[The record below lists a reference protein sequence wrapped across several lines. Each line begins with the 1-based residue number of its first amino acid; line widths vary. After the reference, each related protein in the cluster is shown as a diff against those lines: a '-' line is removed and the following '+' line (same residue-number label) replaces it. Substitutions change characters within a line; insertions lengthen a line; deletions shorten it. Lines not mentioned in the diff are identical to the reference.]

1 MADYIPL
8 DITPYCNAGHTI
20 FGKDLDPPVGE
31 QTFYGLPF
39 RIGSGAAEE
48 KCYLGFGSNDG
59 LMSKPVTL
67 PLNESVHTITIAHT
81 LLETEIFHGGPV
93 GQTIADYVFRYGSGE
108 EVSIPIR
115 ERFEISALPLQWGQ
129 YPFLSVPD
137 QKSSLIDRY
146 YGPWEQAGRR
156 ETEADQGWPQA
167 YFLWSWRNPKPDC
180 TIQEI
185 EIRPGGQSFIIAA
198 ITIGSLDEEPL
209 FRTAARSVKI
219 DLKNPEDANQKFNLQ
234 VEVDRGVA
242 TYPYPLPEQS
252 PDEFLNDPYKGWGE
266 KQNETNNPSYV
277 EIAGTPSATVTIKQ
291 EGEEVGK
298 ANWGEIE
305 EKQVVETDRLRIEVV
320 DGGRNWVHT
329 TVVDEDT
336 GDPIPCRVH
345 FRSEK
350 GIPYAPHGH
359 HAHVNSNMGTW
370 HMDIGGD
377 VRLGQI
383 SYAYI
388 DGKCQGWLPRGDLIV
403 DVARGFEY
411 EPLRTRVHIAPG
423 QRELQL
429 KLKRWTDLTKE
440 RYFSGDTHV
449 HFLSTQGA
457 HTEAQGEGLHVVNLL
472 LSQWGSLFTN
482 TEEFTGNAS
491 ISGDGDSIVYAT
503 QENRQHMLGHLTLLG
518 LKEPVMPW
526 CSGGPGEAE
535 LGGNLE
541 TTLSH
546 WADACHAQ
554 GGTVVIPH
562 IPTPNCEP
570 ATLIATGRADAVEM
584 LVHNEYNHLEY
595 YKYLNCG
602 YKLPLAGGTD
612 KMSSDVPVGIY
623 RTYAYVPDVEEF
635 TYDAWCK
642 ALRSGN
648 TFHSAGPILKFSVNG
663 EPLGNTVQL
672 TGNGGTVE
680 FIASAESILPIHSLE
695 IVQQGQVVASTE
707 DPNGTRKLELRGSL
721 TIEGNSWLAAR
732 CAGPNYTS
740 LPHYDGWRRGI
751 MAHTSPI
758 YIACGGEYHLFNLEN
773 AQYMLSLVDGGLS
786 YIRQRSPQL
795 KPGTVT
801 HHHGEDDHQKFLERP
816 FLEARAAIHK
826 RMHDL
831 GIPH

>member
-1 MADYIPL
+1 MSDYDPLHLHAYHNADTGIFDGNGNPGVGEQIFHGIPFSIGDGL
-8 DITPYCNAGHTI
+8 DGNACLIG
-20 FGKDLDPPVGE
+20 FGKDESLISDPLEIPVNSRAYNVV
-31 QTFYGLPF
+31 F
-39 RIGSGAAEE
+39 
-48 KCYLGFGSNDG
+48 
-59 LMSKPVTL
+59 
-67 PLNESVHTITIAHT
+67 AHT
-81 LLETEIFHGGPV
+81 LLETQIYKGGPIGYQV
-93 GQTIADYVFRYGSGE
+93 ANYRFQYEDGE
-108 EVSIPIR
+108 VVDAPIR
-115 ERFEISALPLQWGQ
+115 ERFEISVLPLEWGQ

-146 YGPWEQAGRR
+146 DGPWEQAGRR
-156 ETEADQGWPQA
+156 QTEADQGWPGG
-167 YFLWSWRNPKPDC
+167 YFLWSWSNPRP
-180 TIQEI
+180 ESVI
-185 EIRPGGQSFIIAA
+185 ESIMVEPGDLKFVISA
-198 ITIGSLDEEPL
+198 ITLGRVDEDPL
-209 FRTAARSVKI
+209 CRRAAKSVKI
-219 DLKNPEDANQKFNLQ
+219 ELKEPQAANEKFNLEVQ
-234 VEVDRGVA
+234 VDRGAA
-242 TYPYPLPEQS
+242 TYPYPLPEAS
-252 PDEFLNDPYKGWGE
+252 AEDFLNDKFRGWGE
-266 KQNETNNPSYV
+266 PQNDKSSPAYV
-277 EIAGTPSATVTIKQ
+277 EIAGTPSATVSVKQ
-291 EGEEVGK
+291 GGK
-298 ANWGEIE
+298 EIGAVNWGKL
-305 EKQVVETDRLRIEVV
+305 EKQKLVDTDRMRIEVI

-329 TVVDEDT
+329 TVIDEDT
-336 GDPIPCRVH
+336 GKPIPCRVH

-350 GIPYAPHGH
+350 GVPYAPHGH

-388 DGKCQGWLPRGDLIV
+388 DGKCQGWLPRGDVLV

-411 EPLRTRVHIAPG
+411 EPLRTRVSIEPG
-423 QRELQL
+423 QRELTL

-457 HTEAQGEGLHVVNLL
+457 HTEARGEGLHVVNLL

-482 TEEFTGNAS
+482 TEEFTGQAS

-584 LVHNEYNHLEY
+584 LVHSEYNHLEY

-612 KMSSDVPVGIY
+612 KMSADVPVGIY
-623 RTYAYVPDVEEF
+623 RTYAYVPDDEEF

-648 TFHSAGPILKFSVNG
+648 TFHSAGPIIHFTVDGNPIGSELKLS
-663 EPLGNTVQL
+663 
-672 TGNGGTVE
+672 GNGGTVE
-680 FIASAESILPIHSLE
+680 VVATAESTLPIHSLE
-695 IVQQGQVVASTE
+695 IVQQGVVVAATE
-707 DPNGTRKLELRGSL
+707 DGQGTRRLEIRTTLK
-721 TIEGNSWLAAR
+721 IEGNTWIAAR

-740 LPHYDGWRRGI
+740 IPHFDGWRRGI

-758 YIACGGEYHLFNLEN
+758 YIACGGEYHLFDLEN

-786 YIRQRSPQL
+786 YIRQRSPRL
-795 KPGTVT
+795 DPGTVT
-801 HHHGEDDHQKFLERP
+801 HHHGEEDHQAFLERP
-816 FLEARAAIHK
+816 FLEAQKAIHK